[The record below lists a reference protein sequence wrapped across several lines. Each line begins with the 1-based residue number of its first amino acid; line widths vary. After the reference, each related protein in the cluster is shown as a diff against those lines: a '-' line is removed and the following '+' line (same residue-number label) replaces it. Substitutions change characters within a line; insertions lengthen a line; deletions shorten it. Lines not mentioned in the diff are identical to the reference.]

1 MNGGMAVR
9 KFVAKFDYDS
19 RELSPNVDAE
29 QASSGLG

>member
-1 MNGGMAVR
+1 MNGSITVR

-29 QASSGLG
+29 QV